1 MGDNCETQGC
11 GGSCACE
18 SKSCGCG
25 QENCSCEAK
34 SCGCGTENCGC
45 GAQCGSGDFYEAM
58 QEKLIGMAA
67 FAHKS
72 ALFDRIRAR
81 VEKVEGAKL
90 DRIAELVVEA
100 SLGKFKD
107 AQEAERKGE
116 ELRAKLREIMEE

>member
-1 MGDNCETQGC
+1 
-11 GGSCACE
+11 
-18 SKSCGCG
+18 
-25 QENCSCEAK
+25 
-34 SCGCGTENCGC
+34 
-45 GAQCGSGDFYEAM
+45 M
-58 QEKLIGMAA
+58 QAKLIQMAM

-72 ALFDRIRAR
+72 ALFDRIRSR

-116 ELRAKLREIMEE
+116 ELRAKLKEIMEE